1 MVKKKVL
8 TVFFFTRGSQWKT
21 NATPSFH
28 SCLTGG
34 KIAFLSPDLWTF
46 YGTPPASYLAAWLF
60 QLYFFKKKYQQAN

>member
-34 KIAFLSPDLWTF
+34 KIAFVFFRQT
-46 YGTPPASYLAAWLF
+46 YGIFMGHHLPLTWQPGSVSYT
-60 QLYFFKKKYQQAN
+60 